1 MLQFSQQRL
10 ASEVADRLVG
20 MAVKL
25 HGREP
30 HTWATPP
37 REVGTALEK
46 DRSGHLWPRRTVTT
60 HKLLIGVF
68 LPLYPKNIKNKNK
81 FILNSFNIFMFLYYK
96 ILRTFFY

>member
-30 HTWATPP
+30 QHLGHPTQ
-37 REVGTALEK
+37 RSRHCVGEGQERPSLAEEDSHNSQALNWGFPSLVSK
-46 DRSGHLWPRRTVTT
+46 
-60 HKLLIGVF
+60 KI
-68 LPLYPKNIKNKNK
+68 KKNKK
-81 FILNSFNIFMFLYYK
+81 FILNSFNIVMFLYYK